1 MEEEQER
8 NCRQSDQRLPFRGRF
23 WVNYRR
29 SRFRR
34 LQGGAP
40 RVPSASGREGRT
52 SYNKPLGVGPLGM
65 LMNQNEPSQ
74 TGNRRRRSDEVSETP
89 GCGFLIRE
97 RVRCEMSVRVTL
109 FGLENTRLQS
119 RSGLI
124 AISASM
130 PPSTEY
136 RALAAA

>member
-1 MEEEQER
+1 
-8 NCRQSDQRLPFRGRF
+8 
-23 WVNYRR
+23 
-29 SRFRR
+29 
-34 LQGGAP
+34 
-40 RVPSASGREGRT
+40 
-52 SYNKPLGVGPLGM
+52 
-65 LMNQNEPSQ
+65 MNQNEPSQ

-89 GCGFLIRE
+89 GCGLPDSSIRE